1 LNTLKALRNY
11 LNTIKPNFEK
21 GGKLAMFHSVFEGFE
36 TFLFV
41 PNHTSKS
48 GVHIHDSVDSK
59 RTMTVV
65 ILALLPA
72 LLFGM
77 YNIGYQHNLAIGADP
92 GFIMT
97 FIFGF
102 LAVLPKIIVSYVV
115 GLGIEFAIAQVKGH
129 EIQEGFLV
137 SGMLIPMIVPIDT
150 PLWMIAVATAF
161 AVVFAK
167 EVFGG
172 TGYNI
177 FNVALVTRAFLFFAY
192 PAAMSGEKVFVRT
205 DSTFGL
211 GAGNIIDGFSGAT
224 PLGQV
229 ATATTSDAH
238 MTGILGN
245 SLSSFDM
252 FLGLIPGSIGETS
265 VLAILLGAVILIWT
279 GIGSWKTILSVFVG
293 GAFMA
298 AIFNLIGT
306 TAAMNVSP
314 LDHLL
319 LGGFA
324 FGAVFMATDPVTSA
338 RTETGKYIYGF
349 LIGFMA
355 IFIRVLNPG
364 YPEGM
369 MLAIL
374 LLNVFAP
381 LIDFYVVDSNIKRRL
396 KRATK

>member
-1 LNTLKALRNY
+1 
-11 LNTIKPNFEK
+11 
-21 GGKLAMFHSVFEGFE
+21 MFRSVFDGFE

-41 PNHTSKS
+41 PNETSKS
-48 GVHIHDSVDSK
+48 GVHIHDSIDSK

-65 ILALLPA
+65 IIALLPA

-77 YNIGYQHNLAIGADP
+77 YNVGYQHNLAIGSDP
-92 GFIMT
+92 GFLMT
-97 FIFGF
+97 FIYGF

-115 GLGIEFAIAQVKGH
+115 GLGIEFTVAQWRNE

-137 SGMLIPMIVPIDT
+137 SGILIPMIVPVDT

-161 AVVFAK
+161 AVIFAK

-192 PAAMSGEKVFVRT
+192 PAAMSGDQVWVRT
-205 DSTFGL
+205 ADTFGL
-211 GAGNIIDGFSGAT
+211 GAGQVVDGFSGAT
-224 PLGQV
+224 PLGQI
-229 ATATTSDAH
+229 AAA
-238 MTGILGN
+238 
-245 SLSSFDM
+245 SLDSFQGVVNTIGQPISTCDY
-252 FLGLIPGSIGETS
+252 FFGLIPGSIGETS
-265 VLAILLGAVILIWT
+265 VLAILIGAVILLIT
-279 GIGSWKTILSVFVG
+279 GIASWKTMGSIFVG
-293 GAFMA
+293 GAVMA
-298 AIFNLIGT
+298 LIFNAIGST
-306 TAAMNVSP
+306 VSMTVCP
-314 LDHLL
+314 IDHWC

-349 LIGFMA
+349 LVGAMA
-355 IFIRVLNPG
+355 VIIRVLNPG

-374 LLNVFAP
+374 LMNVFAP
-381 LIDFYVVDSNIKRRL
+381 LIDYYVVEANISRRL
-396 KRATK
+396 KRAIK